1 MSLYQNL
8 YQSLEPLL
16 GAKTQSILEEGVRR
30 LGVDPDRLDVGQ
42 AESILKR
49 LVYRELQANRTPA
62 EARGLVD
69 GLLKELREQA
79 GAEVGGGL
87 AALESGFKRFSLYLD
102 WPEVARLR
110 GILSVLRKEPEG
122 AEASRMLRE
131 GQELLQQLE
140 ERLQSALLR
149 QTRDIA
155 DLQAVFE
162 RVKMIGGP
170 KIRRLES
177 LIRQIQEAHSGE
189 TLAQAEVERA
199 RTLAAELRK
208 LVESSAISA
217 PRNATE
223 PALFV
228 EDEDEPVV
236 AAEPLVETDAP
247 EAAPAT
253 GEAWDIVIDL
263 DSLSQEQ
270 QTRIREIDLAEDRR
284 RLETLKERYAA
295 VLARAGVAE
304 ELARLEGELA
314 QGNLLGE
321 ALGAFEERLKAAQ
334 AEALSEARARY
345 EWLSDRMRQLSA
357 PEHRDDVDTAK
368 LAALAAR
375 LTVAWETLQGGA
387 VPQDLLELAED
398 LQALEAETRSRRE
411 GRERLARLAQALE
424 ALRAEAE
431 SALATYRDHPQVQ
444 AYLARLA
451 EGQPEEAGLQTLRQ
465 DFSALMVALTKEQ
478 KERDES
484 LKRSSLKAAAQ
495 ALPAVAGL
503 EVHHAQ
509 LLQQIET
516 PGNDLV
522 ALENYLHQL
531 TQRTRDLVAQRLEA
545 LAQKAQEAGVELAG
559 LSDARAALAEGR
571 IPDPAA
577 LERQL
582 EERLNEQANQRRRQL
597 AGELSRY
604 EAAAQGLRGLGED
617 RLMSLVADARNR
629 LALGEIP
636 DTAPIKAE
644 LARLVQVQDNLRAEV
659 AVSLAQLLERFNA
672 HRAMGGE
679 TVIRLKPMIEFLTSA
694 VERLGRVGPSGIL
707 EVRQAIAEAMPL
719 VDQLEQEHKAAMA
732 LMQDLKGGEL
742 DALLGIFDAQ
752 PQAAP
757 SAPAGTPAPAPV
769 PATATLEAEPAE
781 EAPAGE
787 SDDALA
793 PFRLRGVEAV
803 ALVGENGVLM
813 GKLPTAARSVR
824 NAFSD
829 LSLLAGELAGATTR
843 LAVIS
848 LPHNVMIMVPL
859 GEKGLFILA
868 EKPLLSRLLTQVE
881 RHRAELAQ
889 L

>member
-1 MSLYQNL
+1 MSLYQKL
-8 YQSLEPLL
+8 FDSLEPFL
-16 GAKTQSILEEGVRR
+16 GAKTQSVLEEGVRR
-30 LGVDPDRLDVGQ
+30 LGVDPDRLDVAQ

-49 LVYRELQANRTPA
+49 LVYRELQSNRTPA
-62 EARGLVD
+62 EARSLVD
-69 GLLKELREQA
+69 DLLKALREHS
-79 GAEVGGGL
+79 GGDGGGGL

-122 AEASRMLRE
+122 SEASRMLKE
-131 GQELLQQLE
+131 GQELLRQLE

-223 PALFV
+223 PALVV
-228 EDEDEPVV
+228 EDEDEPGV
-236 AAEPLVETDAP
+236 ATEPVVETDAP
-247 EAAPAT
+247 EA
-253 GEAWDIVIDL
+253 WDIVIEL

-270 QTRIREIDLAEDRR
+270 QSRIREIDLAEERR

-295 VLARAGVAE
+295 VLSRAGIGE
-304 ELARLEGELA
+304 ELARLEAELA

-321 ALGAFEERLKAAQ
+321 ALSALEQQLKSAQ
-334 AEALSEARARY
+334 TEAVSEARARY
-345 EWLSDRMRQLSA
+345 EWLSDRMRQLSSPA
-357 PEHRDDVDTAK
+357 YRDDVDTAK

-387 VPQDLLELAED
+387 VPQDLLELAEEV
-398 LQALEAETRSRRE
+398 QALEAEARSRRE
-411 GRERLARLAQALE
+411 HRERLARMSQVLE

-431 SALATYRDHPQVQ
+431 SALATYRNHPQVQ

-451 EGQPEEAGLQTLRQ
+451 QAEPDEAGLQALRQ

-478 KERDES
+478 KERDEK

-495 ALPAVAGL
+495 ALPVMPGL
-503 EVHHAQ
+503 EIHHAQ

-516 PGNDLV
+516 PGSDLV
-522 ALENYLHQL
+522 ALENYLQQL
-531 TQRTRDLVAQRLEA
+531 TQRTRSLVAQRLEA
-545 LAQKAQEAGVELAG
+545 LAQKAGQMGIELEG
-559 LSDARAALAEGR
+559 LAEARAALTQGR
-571 IPDPAA
+571 IPDPTA
-577 LERQL
+577 LERLL
-582 EERLNEQANQRRRQL
+582 EEQTNQRRRQL

-604 EAAAQGLRGLGED
+604 EAAAHGLRGLGEEK
-617 RLMSLVADARNR
+617 LLSLITEARNR
-629 LALGEIP
+629 LALGEVP

-659 AVSLAQLLERFNA
+659 AVSLADLLERFNA

-694 VERLGRVGPSGIL
+694 VERLARVGPSGIL

-719 VDQLEQEHKAAMA
+719 VKQLEEEHKAAMA
-732 LMQDLKGGEL
+732 LMQDLKGSEL

-752 PQAAP
+752 AQPVP
-757 SAPAGTPAPAPV
+757 TPAP
-769 PATATLEAEPAE
+769 EAEPAE
-781 EAPAGE
+781 ETEAEDP
-787 SDDALA
+787 SDVLA

-803 ALVGENGVLM
+803 ALVGENGLLR
-813 GKLPTAARSVR
+813 GKLPTTLQSVR
-824 NAFSD
+824 TAFND
-829 LSLLAGELAGATTR
+829 LSSLAGELAGATTR

-848 LPHNVMIMVPL
+848 LPQNVVIMVPL
-859 GEKGLFILA
+859 GEKDLFILA

-881 RHRAELAQ
+881 RHRAELARFQ

>member
-1 MSLYQNL
+1 MYQNL

-49 LVYRELQANRTPA
+49 LVYRELQANRSPA

-69 GLLKELREQA
+69 SLLKELREQA
-79 GAEVGGGL
+79 GTEVGGGL

-170 KIRRLES
+170 KIRRLDS

-247 EAAPAT
+247 EAVTAT

-334 AEALSEARARY
+334 AEALSEARRAAARN
-345 EWLSDRMRQLSA
+345 LSA
-357 PEHRDDVDTAK
+357 KATQEIRFLGMPE
-368 LAALAAR
+368 AR
-375 LTVAWETLQGGA
+375 FEVGL
-387 VPQDLLELAED
+387 VPLNEPGPEGLEEVQLL
-398 LQALEAETRSRRE
+398 
-411 GRERLARLAQALE
+411 
-424 ALRAEAE
+424 
-431 SALATYRDHPQVQ
+431 
-444 AYLARLA
+444 
-451 EGQPEEAGLQTLRQ
+451 
-465 DFSALMVALTKEQ
+465 FSANPGQGLAPLE
-478 KERDES
+478 
-484 LKRSSLKAAAQ
+484 KAAS
-495 ALPAVAGL
+495 G
-503 EVHHAQ
+503 
-509 LLQQIET
+509 
-516 PGNDLV
+516 
-522 ALENYLHQL
+522 
-531 TQRTRDLVAQRLEA
+531 
-545 LAQKAQEAGVELAG
+545 
-559 LSDARAALAEGR
+559 
-571 IPDPAA
+571 
-577 LERQL
+577 
-582 EERLNEQANQRRRQL
+582 
-597 AGELSRY
+597 GELSRVMLALALLTGSEADTVVFDEVDAGVGG
-604 EAAAQGLRGLGED
+604 EAAWR
-617 RLMSLVADARNR
+617 VAER
-629 LALGEIP
+629 LAQLAQRRQVLVVTHLPQIAAQAQQHYRVVKNKGRVEIQALGGEERVR
-636 DTAPIKAE
+636 E
-644 LARLVQVQDNLRAEV
+644 LARML
-659 AVSLAQLLERFNA
+659 
-672 HRAMGGE
+672 
-679 TVIRLKPMIEFLTSA
+679 
-694 VERLGRVGPSGIL
+694 SGSYS
-707 EVRQAIAEAMPL
+707 
-719 VDQLEQEHKAAMA
+719 DAAMQHA
-732 LMQDLKGGEL
+732 REL
-742 DALLGIFDAQ
+742 L
-752 PQAAP
+752 QA
-757 SAPAGTPAPAPV
+757 
-769 PATATLEAEPAE
+769 
-781 EAPAGE
+781 
-787 SDDALA
+787 
-793 PFRLRGVEAV
+793 R
-803 ALVGENGVLM
+803 
-813 GKLPTAARSVR
+813 
-824 NAFSD
+824 
-829 LSLLAGELAGATTR
+829 
-843 LAVIS
+843 
-848 LPHNVMIMVPL
+848 
-859 GEKGLFILA
+859 
-868 EKPLLSRLLTQVE
+868 
-881 RHRAELAQ
+881 
-889 L
+889 

>member
-8 YQSLEPLL
+8 FRSLEPFL

-30 LGVDPDRLDVGQ
+30 LGVDPDRLDVTQ

-49 LVYRELQANRTPA
+49 LVYRELQSNRTPA
-62 EARGLVD
+62 EARSLVD
-69 GLLKELREQA
+69 GLLKELREQS
-79 GAEVGGGL
+79 GGEEGGGL
-87 AALESGFKRFSLYLD
+87 TALEAGFKRFSLYLD

-110 GILSVLRKEPEG
+110 GIMSVLRKEPEG
-122 AEASRMLRE
+122 SEASRMLKE
-131 GQELLQQLE
+131 GQELLRQLE

-217 PRNATE
+217 PHNATE
-223 PALFV
+223 PALVV

-236 AAEPLVETDAP
+236 AVEPVVETDAP
-247 EAAPAT
+247 EAA
-253 GEAWDIVIDL
+253 GEVGGAWDIVIDL

-270 QTRIREIDLAEDRR
+270 QSRIREIDLAEERR

-295 VLARAGVAE
+295 VLSRAAVAE
-304 ELARLEGELA
+304 ELARLEAELA

-321 ALGAFEERLKAAQ
+321 ALSALEQHLKSAQ
-334 AEALSEARARY
+334 AEAISEARARY
-345 EWLSDRMRQLSA
+345 EWLTDRMRQLSSPA
-357 PEHRDDVDTAK
+357 HRDDIDTAK

-398 LQALEAETRSRRE
+398 MQALEAETRSRRE
-411 GRERLARLAQALE
+411 NRERLARLSQVLE

-431 SALATYRDHPQVQ
+431 SALATYRNHPQVQ
-444 AYLARLA
+444 AYLARLTQA
-451 EGQPEEAGLQTLRQ
+451 KPDEASLQALRQ
-465 DFSALMVALTKEQ
+465 DFSALMVTLTKEQ

-495 ALPAVAGL
+495 ALPVIPGL
-503 EVHHAQ
+503 EIHHAQ

-516 PGNDLV
+516 PGSDLV
-522 ALENYLHQL
+522 ALENYLQQL
-531 TQRTRDLVAQRLEA
+531 TQRTRNLVAQRLEA
-545 LAQKAQEAGVELAG
+545 LAQKAQQMGIELEGLAEAQ
-559 LSDARAALAEGR
+559 AALAEER

-577 LERQL
+577 LERRL
-582 EERLNEQANQRRRQL
+582 EERANEQANQRRRQL

-604 EAAAQGLRGLGED
+604 EAAAQGLRGLGEEK
-617 RLMSLVADARNR
+617 LLGLITEARNR

-636 DTAPIKAE
+636 DTSPIKAE
-644 LARLVQVQDNLRAEV
+644 LARLVQLQDNLRAEV
-659 AVSLAQLLERFNA
+659 AVSLADLLERFNA

-694 VERLGRVGPSGIL
+694 VERLARVGPSGIL

-719 VDQLEQEHKAAMA
+719 VKQLEEEHKAAMA

-752 PQAAP
+752 PQAVP
-757 SAPAGTPAPAPV
+757 SPPASNPASNPVPPTPAPEV
-769 PATATLEAEPAE
+769 EPTE
-781 EAPAGE
+781 EAVAEDPG
-787 SDDALA
+787 DALA

-803 ALVGENGVLM
+803 ALVSENGLLM
-813 GKLPTAARSVR
+813 GKLPTTLQSVR
-824 NAFSD
+824 TAFSD
-829 LSLLAGELAGATTR
+829 LSSLAGELAGATTR
-843 LAVIS
+843 LAVVS
-848 LPHNVMIMVPL
+848 LPHNIMIMVPL

-881 RHRAELAQ
+881 RHRAELAR